1 MQVRGPLVSIYP
13 DHVVTFSPPGSL
25 KIRYRQITS
34 DVVTSAAGLQDD
46 VIVIPS
52 QLTLVDDIGIG
63 RIDLDL
69 VSPSPEGI
77 GPAKLGVKIPA
88 VWLRLAKGL
97 IVNVEVLLVRLF
109 AFVDQL
115 DNGTFF
121 ERHACV
127 AVQCTSLVE
136 LVVVSSGCR
145 KKERL
150 EAIDNA
156 VSQEE
161 EVTEGDNDT
170 RSLCVVPRHLEKA
183 FSIVVPLGHPYVRDS
198 SRPLDVC
205 KDS

>member
-1 MQVRGPLVSIYP
+1 MAPSTKRIGP
-13 DHVVTFSPPGSL
+13 TEFGM
-25 KIRYRQITS
+25 K
-34 DVVTSAAGLQDD
+34 VTS
-46 VIVIPS
+46 
-52 QLTLVDDIGIG
+52 IG
-63 RIDLDL
+63 RR
-69 VSPSPEGI
+69 
-77 GPAKLGVKIPA
+77 LGES
-88 VWLRLAKGL
+88 L

-156 VSQEE
+156 VSQAE

-183 FSIVVPLGHPYVRDS
+183 FSIVVALGHPYVRDS